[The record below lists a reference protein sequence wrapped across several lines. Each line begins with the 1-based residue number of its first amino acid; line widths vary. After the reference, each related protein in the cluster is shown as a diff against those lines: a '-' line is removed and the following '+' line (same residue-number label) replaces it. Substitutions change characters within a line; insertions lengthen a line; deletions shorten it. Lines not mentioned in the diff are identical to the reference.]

1 MAKTP
6 HPLSAVGDFYVE
18 RDCCTLCGVPRD
30 VAPDLFSYDDTGCWV
45 ARQPADSAQE
55 AKMVEVFARQDL
67 RCIRYRGREPRILH
81 ALEAVGERRQC
92 DQPLEAARAVVRPS
106 PVGSDVSVPASR
118 GRGAG
123 FLLSRFVSWLR
134 KRRS

>member
-6 HPLSAVGDFYVE
+6 HPLNAVGDFYVE

-67 RCIRYRGREPRILH
+67 RCM
-81 ALEAVGERRQC
+81 
-92 DQPLEAARAVVRPS
+92 PLEAARAVVRPS